1 MAYFIPNDVFEGMN
15 EGVCSEKTSLEI
27 PSFISHKVTYI
38 YLSLYSRPHKILR
51 TPFFSGSPKK
61 TRNWQYFI

>member
-27 PSFISHKVTYI
+27 KFRIS
-38 YLSLYSRPHKILR
+38 YLISLGKRHSESSRSQI
-51 TPFFSGSPKK
+51 PFNIQCTSP
-61 TRNWQYFI
+61 